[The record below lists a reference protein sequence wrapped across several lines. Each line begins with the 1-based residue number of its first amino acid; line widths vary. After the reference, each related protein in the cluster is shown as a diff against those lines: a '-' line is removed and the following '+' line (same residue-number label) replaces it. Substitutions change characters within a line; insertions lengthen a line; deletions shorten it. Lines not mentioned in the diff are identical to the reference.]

1 MIWSKESRIDFFS
14 DTPINNIRTFTKK
27 FQVVFPVK
35 SNQSQGSQR
44 KLSRYLTIF
53 FLFSRLTT
61 LGYLFSSNVATLYL
75 SIICNLETYRISQ
88 IFSVPRLSNCN
99 TVKKIMM
106 HKWYCTL
113 CEEEHWHLFGI
124 TVRACSDI
132 GSSWK

>member
-1 MIWSKESRIDFFS
+1 MISKIINIDIRLEGIKNRFFS
-14 DTPINNIRTFTKK
+14 SIILNNDTPINNIRTFTKK

-44 KLSRYLTIF
+44 KLSRYLTII

-99 TVKKIMM
+99 IVKKIMM
-106 HKWYCTL
+106 HK
-113 CEEEHWHLFGI
+113 
-124 TVRACSDI
+124 
-132 GSSWK
+132 